1 MSVGITVEN
10 VSKRFRRG
18 ERHNSLRDLVGSWL
32 RFGPS
37 MGEGGRAHEDD
48 FWALDNVSF
57 DVKPG
62 EAFGLIGPNGA
73 GKSTMLK
80 LLAGIMRPNRGQI
93 KIDGRI
99 SALIEVG
106 AGFHPDLTGRENVYL
121 NAAILGMEREEV
133 DRKFDE
139 IVDFAGI
146 GDFLD
151 TPIKRYSS
159 GMYARLGFSVAA
171 HVEPDVLLVDE
182 VLSVGDRVF
191 RTKCLEKMRG
201 FLERGVAVV
210 FVSHDLRAVSA
221 FCDRALVLANGKP
234 VFHGPVTEAVSRYH
248 KACLNSYTSDG
259 ADEGGLVDVE
269 PIRFMDASGREK
281 QTFTPGESVTVE
293 FDVKFLH
300 PMVRPSFGLSL
311 IRAED
316 RMVVFETSSTRM
328 NHVTPPAVEG
338 TRCRVKYDI
347 KLNVQ
352 PAEYVV
358 GYHVR
363 DRDSSMYAALEEDAR
378 IMVIGGNSCGGV
390 VDLAPHVSVKSLE
403 SAPPQ
408 SWSKDAG
415 RLVAS

>member
-1 MSVGITVEN
+1 MSIGIKVDG

-32 RFGPS
+32 RFGPNF
-37 MGEGGRAHEDD
+37 GEGGRQCEND
-48 FWALDNVSF
+48 FWALDDVSF
-57 DVKPG
+57 EVKPG

-121 NAAILGMEREEV
+121 NAAILGMGRDEV

-139 IVDFAGI
+139 IVAFAGI

-191 RTKCLEKMRG
+191 RTKCLEKMRS
-201 FLERGVAVV
+201 FLDRGVAVV

-221 FCDRALVLANGKP
+221 FCDRALVLASGKP
-234 VFHGPVTEAVSRYH
+234 VFHGPVAEAVSRYH
-248 KACLNSYTSDG
+248 KACLSNYTSDE
-259 ADEGGLVDVE
+259 ADEGGVVEVE
-269 PIRFMDASGREK
+269 PVRFLDANGKEK
-281 QTFTPGESVTVE
+281 QTFTPGESISVE
-293 FDVKFLH
+293 FDVRFLH

-311 IRAED
+311 IRVED

-328 NHVTPPAVEG
+328 NFTTPPAVEG
-338 TRCRVKYDI
+338 TRCRVRYDVQ
-347 KLNVQ
+347 LNVQ
-352 PAEYVV
+352 PAEYLV

-390 VDLAPHVSVKSLE
+390 VDLAPHVSVKSLASE
-403 SAPPQ
+403 PPK
-408 SWSKDAG
+408 SWSNNAG